1 MRLSRVSTLPEA
13 LNAAGLIGETPT
25 GLHAVT

>member
-1 MRLSRVSTLPEA
+1 VSTLPEA
-13 LNAAGLIGETPT
+13 LRAAGLIGEAPS